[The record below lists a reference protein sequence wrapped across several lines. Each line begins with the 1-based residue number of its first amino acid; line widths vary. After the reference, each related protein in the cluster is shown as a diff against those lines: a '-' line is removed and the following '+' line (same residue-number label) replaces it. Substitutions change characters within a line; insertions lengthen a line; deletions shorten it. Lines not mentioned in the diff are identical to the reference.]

1 MPSEFDWV
9 ATPILDVDVHER
21 LDTILRPDQ
30 ISALL
35 EIFKT
40 RYEPWL
46 NAPTSLT
53 AHSAPTPMLDVIRC
67 QVASRDLD
75 PTMHAVI
82 APRLQ
87 KLTEK
92 IQLEELF
99 NPPHSTEQIEALL
112 IMSLWVP
119 ICDSVTNKGHDP
131 RKFISTAINIGV
143 ALGLPLEIT
152 PSARRRPHS
161 RVVDLQI
168 EENNF
173 KARLVSILA

>member
-1 MPSEFDWV
+1 
-9 ATPILDVDVHER
+9 
-21 LDTILRPDQ
+21 
-30 ISALL
+30 
-35 EIFKT
+35 
-40 RYEPWL
+40 
-46 NAPTSLT
+46 
-53 AHSAPTPMLDVIRC
+53 MLDVIRC